1 MKKPVG
7 DPTTQHPKKL
17 MKSNWKLLTL
27 IAILSSAITLAAYNF
42 LGFNNRDVVMNESST
57 PTITSRLAALTGNGT
72 GAPGDF
78 SFAAESATP
87 MVVHIRTTMTR
98 TVRQQQ
104 MPDIFREFFGDEFG
118 GGQRG
123 QGQPRRQQGQA
134 SGSGVIISK
143 DGYIVTNNHVVQDAD
158 EVEVVMTDKRSFKA
172 KVIGTDPLTDLA
184 VIKVEASNLPAITL
198 GDSDALK
205 LGEWVLAVG
214 YPLDL
219 ESTVTAGIVS
229 AKSRKIGILEQDFQ
243 QRRQQQ
249 GQGQGQ
255 PDPQQVDTP
264 LESFIQTDAAIN
276 PGNSGGALV
285 NLRGELV
292 GINSAI
298 ASQTGY
304 YSGYGFAV
312 PVSLVK
318 KVTADLLKYGNVQRG
333 YLGVLPMELNSK
345 IAKEKN
351 VKVGRGIYL
360 DEVVDNGAAKS
371 AGLQKGDVIVKME
384 GQPVD
389 SDAQMREI
397 IGRRRP
403 GDVINVTVN
412 RDGSERDF
420 KVELRNR
427 NGGRDVIKKAEAA
440 TTTASVNSLGA
451 ELEDLSAADLQKLG
465 VTGGVRVKRLT
476 DGKLAETDIEEG
488 FVIVKAN
495 GKNVKSVKDL
505 QAIMSSTK
513 EGEGLMLIGM
523 YPGSSRMYY
532 YAVPV

>member
-1 MKKPVG
+1 
-7 DPTTQHPKKL
+7 
-17 MKSNWKLLTL
+17 MKSNWKLLAL
-27 IAILSSAITLAAYNF
+27 MALLSSVVTLAAYNF
-42 LGFNNRDVVMNESST
+42 LGFNNRDVIFNESSPT
-57 PTITSRLAALTGNGT
+57 PTITGRLAALTGNGPAV
-72 GAPGDF
+72 APGDF
-78 SFAAESATP
+78 STAAEAVTP
-87 MVVHIRTTMTR
+87 TVVHIRTTMTR

-104 MPDIFREFFGDEFG
+104 MPDMLREFFGDEL
-118 GGQRG
+118 G
-123 QGQPRRQQGQA
+123 QGQGQGRSRRQQGQA

-158 EVEVVMTDKRSFKA
+158 EVEVIMTDKRSFKA

-184 VIKVEASNLPAITL
+184 VIKVDANNLPSITL
-198 GDSDALK
+198 GDSDALR

-229 AKSRKIGILEQDFQ
+229 AKGRRIGILEQDFA
-243 QRRQQQ
+243 QREGLRQQQ
-249 GQGQGQ
+249 NGADKQSGDN
-255 PDPQQVDTP
+255 PI
-264 LESFIQTDAAIN
+264 ESFIQTDAAIN

-318 KVTADLLKYGNVQRG
+318 KVSADLLKYGTVQRG
-333 YLGVLPMELNSK
+333 YLGILPIELNST
-345 IAKEKN
+345 IAKEKGA
-351 VKVGRGIYL
+351 KVGRGIYVQ
-360 DEVVDNGAAKS
+360 EVTANGAAKT
-371 AGLQKGDVIVKME
+371 AGLQTGDVIVKME
-384 GQPVD
+384 GQLLD
-389 SDAQMREI
+389 SQAQMREI

-403 GDVINVTVN
+403 GDAVTVTVN

-427 NGGRDVIKKAEAA
+427 NGGREVIKKTEVTAA
-440 TTTASVNSLGA
+440 NTSLNTLGA
-451 ELEDLSAADLQKLG
+451 SFEDLTAQDAKQLG
-465 VTGGVRVKRLT
+465 ASGGVRVKKIL
-476 DGKLAETDIEEG
+476 DGKLAETDVEEG
-488 FVIVKAN
+488 FIIVKAN
-495 GKNVKSVKDL
+495 GKNVKSTKDL
-505 QAIMSSTK
+505 QAIMSSVK

-523 YPGSSRMYY
+523 YPNSSRMYY
-532 YAVPV
+532 YAVPL

>member
-1 MKKPVG
+1 MA
-7 DPTTQHPKKL
+7 L
-17 MKSNWKLLTL
+17 
-27 IAILSSAITLAAYNF
+27 LSSVITLAAYNL
-42 LGFNNRDVVMNESST
+42 LGFNNRDVIFNESSPIQAMT
-57 PTITSRLAALTGNGT
+57 GRLASMPGGPTAV
-72 GAPGDF
+72 PGDF
-78 SFAAESATP
+78 STAAEAVTP
-87 MVVHIRTTMTR
+87 TVVHIRTTMTR

-104 MPDIFREFFGDEFG
+104 VPDIFREFFGDEFG
-118 GGQRG
+118 GQR
-123 QGQPRRQQGQA
+123 QPRRQQGQA

-158 EVEVVMTDKRSFKA
+158 EVEVIMTDKRSFKA

-184 VIKVEASNLPAITL
+184 VIKVEANNLPAITL

-229 AKSRKIGILEQDFQ
+229 AKGRRIGILDQNINKNDAK
-243 QRRQQQ
+243 
-249 GQGQGQ
+249 
-255 PDPQQVDTP
+255 PDSPV
-264 LESFIQTDAAIN
+264 EAFIQTDAAIN

-298 ASQTGY
+298 ASATGY

-318 KVTADLLKYGNVQRG
+318 KVSADLLKYGNVQRG
-333 YLGVLPMELNSK
+333 YIGILPIELNST
-345 IAKEKN
+345 IAKEKGS
-351 VKVGRGIYL
+351 KVGRGIYV
-360 DEVVDNGAAKS
+360 ESVVEKGAAEA
-371 AGLQKGDVIVKME
+371 AGLKKGDVIVKME
-384 GQPVD
+384 GQSLD

-403 GDVINVTVN
+403 GDVVNVTVN

-427 NGGRDVIKKAEAA
+427 NGGRDVIKKSDVTAA
-440 TTTASVNSLGA
+440 TTSLSTLGA
-451 ELEDLSAADLQKLG
+451 SFEDLSAQDAKQLG
-465 VTGGVRVKRLT
+465 VSGGVRVKKIT
-476 DGKLAETDIEEG
+476 DGKLAETDVEEG
-488 FVIVKAN
+488 FIIVKAN
-495 GKNVKSVKDL
+495 GKNVKTTKDL
-505 QAIMSSTK
+505 QTILAAVK

-523 YPGSSRMYY
+523 YPNSSRMYY

>member
-1 MKKPVG
+1 
-7 DPTTQHPKKL
+7 
-17 MKSNWKLLTL
+17 MKSNWKLLAL
-27 IAILSSAITLAAYNF
+27 MAILSSVVTLAAYNL
-42 LGFNNRDVVMNESST
+42 LGFNNRDVVFNESSPT
-57 PTITSRLAALTGNGT
+57 PTITSRLAALTGDSPSA
-72 GAPGDF
+72 APGDF
-78 SFAAESATP
+78 STAAEAVTP
-87 MVVHIRTTMTR
+87 TVVHIRTTMTR

-104 MPDIFREFFGDEFG
+104 VPDIFREFFGDEFG
-118 GGQRG
+118 GQQR
-123 QGQPRRQQGQA
+123 QPRRQQGQA

-158 EVEVVMTDKRSFKA
+158 EVEVIMTDKRSFKA

-184 VIKVEASNLPAITL
+184 VIKVEATNLPAITL
-198 GDSDALK
+198 GDSDGLK

-229 AKSRKIGILEQDFQ
+229 AKGRKIGILDQNID
-243 QRRQQQ
+243 RNDKK
-249 GQGQGQ
+249 
-255 PDPQQVDTP
+255 PDTP
-264 LESFIQTDAAIN
+264 VESFIQTDAAIN

-298 ASQTGY
+298 ASATGY

-318 KVTADLLKYGNVQRG
+318 KVSADLLKYGNVQRG
-333 YLGVLPMELNSK
+333 YIGILPVELNSK
-345 IAKEKN
+345 MAKEKN
-351 VKVGRGIYL
+351 VKVNRGIY
-360 DEVVDNGAAKS
+360 VDDAVDGGAAKQ

-384 GQPVD
+384 GQPLD

-403 GDVINVTVN
+403 GDIVNVTVN
-412 RDGSERDF
+412 RNGTEKEY

-427 NGGRDVIKKAEAA
+427 NGGRDVIRKADV
-440 TTTASVNSLGA
+440 TASTASLGA
-451 ELEDLSAADLQKLG
+451 LGADFEELSGQEAKQLG
-465 VTGGVRVKRLT
+465 VSGGVRVKQIK

-488 FVIVKAN
+488 FIIVKAN
-495 GKNVKSVKDL
+495 GRNVKTTKDL
-505 QAIMSSTK
+505 QTILGSVK

-523 YPGSSRMYY
+523 YPNSSRMYY

>member
-1 MKKPVG
+1 
-7 DPTTQHPKKL
+7 
-17 MKSNWKLLTL
+17 MKSNWKLLAL
-27 IAILSSAITLAAYNF
+27 MALLSSVVTLAAYNL
-42 LGFNNRDVVMNESST
+42 LGFNQRDVIFNESSST
-57 PTITSRLAALTGNGT
+57 PTITGRLAALTGNGPT
-72 GAPGDF
+72 ATPGDF
-78 SFAAESATP
+78 STAAEAVTP
-87 MVVHIRTTMTR
+87 TVVHIRTTMTR

-104 MPDIFREFFGDEFG
+104 VPDIFRDFFGDDFG
-118 GGQRG
+118 GQSR
-123 QGQPRRQQGQA
+123 PRRQQGQA

-158 EVEVVMTDKRSFKA
+158 EVEVILTDKRSFKA

-184 VIKVEASNLPAITL
+184 VVKIEANNLPAVTL

-229 AKSRKIGILEQDFQ
+229 AKGRRIGILDQNA
-243 QRRQQQ
+243 RQQQ
-249 GQGQGQ
+249 
-255 PDPQQVDTP
+255 QQNDSKADTP
-264 LESFIQTDAAIN
+264 VESFIQTDAAIN

-298 ASQTGY
+298 ASATGY

-318 KVTADLLKYGNVQRG
+318 KVSADLLKYGNVQRG
-333 YLGVLPMELNSK
+333 YLGIMPIELNST

-351 VKVGRGIYL
+351 AKVGRGIYV
-360 DEVVDNGAAKS
+360 ESVVDNGAAKT
-371 AGLQKGDVIVKME
+371 AGLEKGDVIVKME
-384 GQPVD
+384 GQPLD

-403 GDVINVTVN
+403 GDILNVTVN
-412 RDGSERDF
+412 RNGTERDF

-427 NGGRDVIKKAEAA
+427 NGGRDVIKKTDVTA
-440 TTTASVNSLGA
+440 TNTALSSLGA
-451 ELEDLSAADLQKLG
+451 NFEELSAQDAKQLG
-465 VTGGVRVKRLT
+465 ISGGVRVKKIM

-488 FVIVKAN
+488 FIIVKAN
-495 GKNVKSVKDL
+495 GKNVKTTKDL
-505 QAIMSSTK
+505 QAILSSVK

-523 YPGSSRMYY
+523 YPNSSRMYY

>member
-1 MKKPVG
+1 
-7 DPTTQHPKKL
+7 
-17 MKSNWKLLTL
+17 MKSNWKLLAL
-27 IAILSSAITLAAYNF
+27 MALLSSVVTLAAYNL
-42 LGFNNRDVVMNESST
+42 LGFNNRDVIFNESSPI
-57 PTITSRLAALTGNGT
+57 PTITGRLASMPGGPSAV
-72 GAPGDF
+72 PGDF
-78 SFAAESATP
+78 STAAEAVSP

-104 MPDIFREFFGDEFG
+104 VPDIFREFFGDEFG
-118 GGQRG
+118 GQR
-123 QGQPRRQQGQA
+123 QPRRQQGQA

-158 EVEVVMTDKRSFKA
+158 EVEVIMTDKRSFKA

-184 VIKVEASNLPAITL
+184 VIKVDANNLPAITL

-229 AKSRKIGILEQDFQ
+229 AKGRKIGILEQDFAQ
-243 QRRQQQ
+243 RQQGRTDKQ
-249 GQGQGQ
+249 AT
-255 PDPQQVDTP
+255 DTP
-264 LESFIQTDAAIN
+264 LEAFIQTDAAIN

-298 ASQTGY
+298 ASATGY

-318 KVTADLLKYGNVQRG
+318 KVSADLLKYGNVQRG
-333 YLGVLPMELNSK
+333 YLGILPIELNSTV
-345 IAKEKN
+345 AKAKGS
-351 VKVGRGIYL
+351 KVGRGIY
-360 DEVVDNGAAKS
+360 VDNVVEKGAAEA
-371 AGLQKGDVIVKME
+371 AGMKKGDVIVKME
-384 GQPVD
+384 GQPLD
-389 SDAQMREI
+389 SEAQMREI

-403 GDVINVTVN
+403 GDIVNVTIN
-412 RDGSERDF
+412 RDGSERDV

-427 NGGRDVIKKAEAA
+427 NGGRDVIKREEA
-440 TTTASVNSLGA
+440 TAANTSLSTLGA
-451 ELEDLSAADLQKLG
+451 NFEELSAQEAKQLG
-465 VTGGVRVKRLT
+465 VTGGVRVKKIM
-476 DGKLAETDIEEG
+476 DGKLAETDVEEG
-488 FVIVKAN
+488 FIIVKAN
-495 GKNVKSVKDL
+495 GKNVKTTKDL
-505 QAIMSSTK
+505 QAIMSSVK

-523 YPGSSRMYY
+523 YPNSSRMYY

>member
-1 MKKPVG
+1 
-7 DPTTQHPKKL
+7 
-17 MKSNWKLLTL
+17 MKSNWKLLAL
-27 IAILSSAITLAAYNF
+27 MAILSSVVTLAAYNL
-42 LGFNNRDVVMNESST
+42 LGFNNRDVVFNESSPT
-57 PTITSRLAALTGNGT
+57 PTITSRLAALTGGSPSA
-72 GAPGDF
+72 APGDF
-78 SFAAESATP
+78 STAAEAVTP
-87 MVVHIRTTMTR
+87 TVVHIRTTMTR

-104 MPDIFREFFGDEFG
+104 VPDIFREFFGDEFG
-118 GGQRG
+118 GQQR
-123 QGQPRRQQGQA
+123 QPRRQQGQA

-158 EVEVVMTDKRSFKA
+158 EVEVIMTDKRSFKA
-172 KVIGTDPLTDLA
+172 KVVGTDPLTDLA
-184 VIKVEASNLPAITL
+184 VIKVEATNLPAITL
-198 GDSDALK
+198 GDSDGLK

-229 AKSRKIGILEQDFQ
+229 AKGRKIGILDQDFA
-243 QRRQQQ
+243 RRQGQQ
-249 GQGQGQ
+249 NTDGKQG
-255 PDPQQVDTP
+255 DTP
-264 LESFIQTDAAIN
+264 VEAFIQTDAAIN

-298 ASQTGY
+298 ASATGY

-318 KVTADLLKYGNVQRG
+318 KVSADLLKYGNVQRG
-333 YLGVLPMELNSK
+333 YIGIRPVELNSK
-345 IAKEKN
+345 IAKEN
-351 VKVGRGIYL
+351 GVKINRGIFV
-360 DEVVDNGAAKS
+360 EEAVDGGAAKQ
-371 AGLQKGDVIVKME
+371 AGIQKGDVIVKME
-384 GQPVD
+384 GQPLD

-403 GDVINVTVN
+403 GDIVNVTIN
-412 RDGSERDF
+412 RNGAEKDY

-427 NGGRDVIKKAEAA
+427 NGGRDVIRKADV
-440 TTTASVNSLGA
+440 TASTASLGA
-451 ELEDLSAADLQKLG
+451 LGADFEELSGQEAKQLG
-465 VTGGVRVKRLT
+465 VSGGVRVKQIR

-488 FVIVKAN
+488 FIIVKAN
-495 GKNVKSVKDL
+495 GRNVKTTKDL
-505 QAIMSSTK
+505 QTILGSVK

-523 YPGSSRMYY
+523 YPNSSRMYY

>member
-1 MKKPVG
+1 
-7 DPTTQHPKKL
+7 
-17 MKSNWKLLTL
+17 MKSNWKLLAL
-27 IAILSSAITLAAYNF
+27 MALLSSVVTLAAYNL
-42 LGFNNRDVVMNESST
+42 LGFNNRDVIFNESS
-57 PTITSRLAALTGNGT
+57 PIQAITGRLASMPGGPSAV
-72 GAPGDF
+72 PGDF
-78 SFAAESATP
+78 STAAEAVTP

-104 MPDIFREFFGDEFG
+104 VPDIFREFFGDEL
-118 GGQRG
+118 GGQR
-123 QGQPRRQQGQA
+123 QPRRQQGQA

-158 EVEVVMTDKRSFKA
+158 EVEVIMTDKRSFKA

-184 VIKVEASNLPAITL
+184 VIKVDAKDLPAITL

-229 AKSRKIGILEQDFQ
+229 AKSRKIGILEQDYAQ
-243 QRRQQQ
+243 RQQGRTDKQ
-249 GQGQGQ
+249 AT
-255 PDPQQVDTP
+255 DMP
-264 LESFIQTDAAIN
+264 LEAFIQTDAAIN

-298 ASQTGY
+298 ASATGY

-318 KVTADLLKYGNVQRG
+318 KVSSDLLKYGNVQRG
-333 YLGVLPMELNSK
+333 YIGILPIELNST
-345 IAKEKN
+345 IAKEKGL
-351 VKVGRGIYL
+351 KLGRGIYI
-360 DEVVDNGAAKS
+360 DSVVEKGAAEA
-371 AGLQKGDVIVKME
+371 AGLKKGDVIVKME
-384 GQPVD
+384 GQPLD
-389 SDAQMREI
+389 SDVQMREI

-403 GDVINVTVN
+403 GDIVNVTIN
-412 RDGSERDF
+412 RDGSERDV

-427 NGGRDVIKKAEAA
+427 NGGRDVIKKTDVTAA
-440 TTTASVNSLGA
+440 TTSLSNLGA
-451 ELEDLSAADLQKLG
+451 SFEDLSAQEAKQLG
-465 VTGGVRVKRLT
+465 VTGGVRVKKII
-476 DGKLAETDIEEG
+476 DGKLAETDVEEG
-488 FVIVKAN
+488 FIIVKAN
-495 GKNVKSVKDL
+495 GKNVKTTKDL
-505 QAIMSSTK
+505 QAIMASVK

-523 YPGSSRMYY
+523 YPNSSRMYY

>member
-1 MKKPVG
+1 
-7 DPTTQHPKKL
+7 
-17 MKSNWKLLTL
+17 MKSNWKVMALMAL
-27 IAILSSAITLAAYNF
+27 LSSVVTLAAYNL
-42 LGFNNRDVVMNESST
+42 LGFNNRDVILNETT
-57 PTITSRLAALTGNGT
+57 PAQTITGRLAALTGDNT
-72 GAPGDF
+72 AMNPGDF
-78 SFAAESATP
+78 STAAEAVTP

-118 GGQRG
+118 GQGRG
-123 QGQPRRQQGQA
+123 RPQRQQGQA

-143 DGYIVTNNHVVQDAD
+143 DGYIVTNNHVVQGAD
-158 EVEVVMTDKRSFKA
+158 EVEVIMTDKRSFKA

-184 VIKVEASNLPAITL
+184 VIKVEANNLPAIIL

-229 AKSRKIGILEQDFQ
+229 AKGRGIGILSRNRED
-243 QRRQQQ
+243 
-249 GQGQGQ
+249 
-255 PDPQQVDTP
+255 DPKADTP
-264 LESFIQTDAAIN
+264 IEAFIQTDAAIN

-298 ASQTGY
+298 ASATGY

-318 KVTADLLKYGNVQRG
+318 KVSADLLKYGNVQRG
-333 YLGVLPMELNSK
+333 YIGIMPIELNSTV
-345 IAKEKN
+345 AKDKKA
-351 VKVGRGIYL
+351 KVGRGIYVE
-360 DEVVDNGAAKS
+360 EVVDGGAAKA
-371 AGLQKGDVIVKME
+371 AGLQSGDVIVKME
-384 GQPVD
+384 GQPLD

-403 GDVINVTVN
+403 GDVVMVTVN
-412 RDGSERDF
+412 RDGTERDF
-420 KVELRNR
+420 KVVLRNR
-427 NGGRDVIKKAEAA
+427 NGGSEIIKKTEA
-440 TTTASVNSLGA
+440 TASANTLNSLGGSF
-451 ELEDLSAADLQKLG
+451 EDISAQEAKEMG
-465 VTGGVRVKRLT
+465 IPGGVRVKSIR
-476 DGKLAETDIEEG
+476 DGKLAETEVEEG
-488 FVIVKAN
+488 FIIVKAN
-495 GKNVKSVKDL
+495 TKAIKSMKDL
-505 QAIMSSTK
+505 QAVIASAK

-523 YPGSSRMYY
+523 YPNSSRMYY
-532 YAVPV
+532 YAVPM

>member
-1 MKKPVG
+1 
-7 DPTTQHPKKL
+7 
-17 MKSNWKLLTL
+17 MKSNWKLLAL
-27 IAILSSAITLAAYNF
+27 MALLSSVVTLAAYNL
-42 LGFNNRDVVMNESST
+42 LGFNNRDVIFNESAPT
-57 PTITSRLAALTGNGT
+57 PTITGRLAALTGNGPT
-72 GAPGDF
+72 VAPGDF
-78 SFAAESATP
+78 STAAEAVTP
-87 MVVHIRTTMTR
+87 TVVHIRTTVTR

-104 MPDIFREFFGDEFG
+104 VPDIFRDFFGDEL
-118 GGQRG
+118 G
-123 QGQPRRQQGQA
+123 QGQGRGQQRRQQGEA

-158 EVEVVMTDKRSFKA
+158 KVEVIMTDKRSFTA

-184 VIKVEASNLPAITL
+184 VIKVEANNLPAITL
-198 GDSDALK
+198 GDSDALR

-229 AKSRKIGILEQDFQ
+229 AKGRRIGILNDDFA
-243 QRRQQQ
+243 QRQGQQQ
-249 GQGQGQ
+249 QSQADRQ
-255 PDPQQVDTP
+255 AADTP
-264 LESFIQTDAAIN
+264 VEAFIQTDAAIN

-285 NLRGELV
+285 NLRGELI

-298 ASQTGY
+298 ASRTGF

-318 KVTADLLKYGNVQRG
+318 KVSADLLKYGTVQRG
-333 YLGVLPMELNSK
+333 YLGILPIELNST
-345 IAKEKN
+345 IAKEKGA
-351 VKVGRGIYL
+351 KVGRGIYVQ
-360 DEVVDNGAAKS
+360 EVTDNGAAKS
-371 AGLQKGDVIVKME
+371 AGLQSGDVIVKME
-384 GQPVD
+384 GQPLD

-403 GDVINVTVN
+403 GDAVTVTVN
-412 RDGSERDF
+412 RNGTERDF

-427 NGGRDVIKKAEAA
+427 NGGREVIKKSEVTAA
-440 TTTASVNSLGA
+440 KTSLNTLGA
-451 ELEDLSAADLQKLG
+451 DFEELSAQDAKQLG
-465 VTGGVRVKRLT
+465 VSGGVRVKKIM

-488 FVIVKAN
+488 FIIVKAN
-495 GKNVKSVKDL
+495 GKNVKSAKDL
-505 QAIMSSTK
+505 QAIMSSVK

-523 YPGSSRMYY
+523 YPNSSRMYY

>member
-1 MKKPVG
+1 MA
-7 DPTTQHPKKL
+7 L
-17 MKSNWKLLTL
+17 
-27 IAILSSAITLAAYNF
+27 LSSVVTLAAYNL
-42 LGFNNRDVVMNESST
+42 LGFNKRDVIFNESSSS
-57 PTITSRLAALTGNGT
+57 PTILGRLASMPGNNPNAT
-72 GAPGDF
+72 PGDF
-78 SFAAESATP
+78 STAAEAVTP

-104 MPDIFREFFGDEFG
+104 QVPDIFREFFGDEFG
-118 GGQRG
+118 GNQR
-123 QGQPRRQQGQA
+123 QPRRQQGQA

-143 DGYIVTNNHVVQDAD
+143 DGFIITNNHVVQDAD
-158 EVEVVMTDKRSFKA
+158 EVEVIMTDKRSFKA

-184 VIKVEASNLPAITL
+184 VIKVEANNLPAITL

-229 AKSRKIGILEQDFQ
+229 AKGRRIGILDQNISKTDPK
-243 QRRQQQ
+243 
-249 GQGQGQ
+249 
-255 PDPQQVDTP
+255 PDSPV
-264 LESFIQTDAAIN
+264 EAFIQTDAAIN

-298 ASQTGY
+298 ASATGY

-318 KVTADLLKYGNVQRG
+318 KVSADLLKYGNVQRG
-333 YLGVLPMELNSK
+333 YIGILPIELNSTV
-345 IAKEKN
+345 AKEKN
-351 VKVGRGIYL
+351 AKVGRGIY
-360 DEVVDNGAAKS
+360 VDNVVEKGAAEA
-371 AGLQKGDVIVKME
+371 AGLKKGDVIVKME
-384 GQPVD
+384 GQLLD

-403 GDVINVTVN
+403 GDVVNVTVN

-427 NGGRDVIKKAEAA
+427 NGGRDVIKKSEVTAA
-440 TTTASVNSLGA
+440 NTSLSTLGA
-451 ELEDLSAADLQKLG
+451 QFEELSAQDAKQLG
-465 VTGGVRVKRLT
+465 VTGGVRVKKIV

-488 FVIVKAN
+488 FIIVKAN
-495 GKNVKSVKDL
+495 GKNVKSTKDL
-505 QAIMSSTK
+505 QAIMSSVK

-523 YPGSSRMYY
+523 YPNSSRMYY

>member
-1 MKKPVG
+1 MA
-7 DPTTQHPKKL
+7 L
-17 MKSNWKLLTL
+17 
-27 IAILSSAITLAAYNF
+27 LSSVVTLAAYNL
-42 LGFNNRDVVMNESST
+42 LGFNNRDVIFNEASSS
-57 PTITSRLAALTGNGT
+57 PTITGRLAALTGNGST
-72 GAPGDF
+72 AAPGDF
-78 SFAAESATP
+78 STAAEAVTP
-87 MVVHIRTTMTR
+87 TVVHIRTTMTR

-104 MPDIFREFFGDEFG
+104 VPDIFRDFFGDEFG
-118 GGQRG
+118 GS
-123 QGQPRRQQGQA
+123 QGGGRPRRQQGQA

-143 DGYIVTNNHVVQDAD
+143 DGYIITNNHVVQDAD
-158 EVEVVMTDKRSFKA
+158 EVEVIMTDKRSFKA

-184 VIKVEASNLPAITL
+184 VIKVDASNLPFITL

-229 AKSRKIGILEQDFQ
+229 AKGRRIGILDQNIDKNDKK
-243 QRRQQQ
+243 
-249 GQGQGQ
+249 
-255 PDPQQVDTP
+255 PDSPV
-264 LESFIQTDAAIN
+264 ESFIQTDAAIN

-298 ASQTGY
+298 ASATGY

-318 KVTADLLKYGNVQRG
+318 KVSADLLKYGNVQRG
-333 YLGVLPMELNSK
+333 YIGILPIELNGAV
-345 IAKEKN
+345 AKEKN
-351 VKVGRGIYL
+351 LKVGRGIYVE
-360 DEVVDNGAAKS
+360 DAVDGGAAKQ
-371 AGLQKGDVIVKME
+371 AGIQKGDVIVKME
-384 GQPVD
+384 GQPLD

-403 GDVINVTVN
+403 GDIVNVTIN
-412 RDGSERDF
+412 RNGTERDV

-427 NGGRDVIKKAEAA
+427 NGGRDVIRKEDV
-440 TTTASVNSLGA
+440 TTASASLKSLGA
-451 ELEDLSAADLQKLG
+451 DFEELSAQDAKQLG
-465 VTGGVRVKRLT
+465 VSGGVRVKRIV

-488 FVIVKAN
+488 FIIVKAN
-495 GKNVKSVKDL
+495 GRNVKTTKDL
-505 QAIMSSTK
+505 QAILSTVK

-523 YPGSSRMYY
+523 YPNSSRMYY

>member
-1 MKKPVG
+1 
-7 DPTTQHPKKL
+7 
-17 MKSNWKLLTL
+17 MKSNWKFLTL

-42 LGFNNRDVVMNESST
+42 LGFNNRDVILNESST
-57 PTITSRLAALTGNGT
+57 PTITGRLAALTGNGS

-78 SFAAESATP
+78 SYAAEAATP

-104 MPDIFREFFGDEFG
+104 MPDIFREFFGDEFPG
-118 GGQRG
+118 GGRG
-123 QGQPRRQQGQA
+123 GQPRRQQGQA

-158 EVEVVMTDKRSFKA
+158 EVEVLMTDKRSFKA

-184 VIKVEASNLPAITL
+184 VIKVEANNLPAITL

-229 AKSRKIGILEQDFQ
+229 AKGRKIGILNQNID
-243 QRRQQQ
+243 RNDPK
-249 GQGQGQ
+249 
-255 PDPQQVDTP
+255 PDSPV
-264 LESFIQTDAAIN
+264 EAFIQTDAAIN

-298 ASQTGY
+298 ASATGY

-333 YLGVLPMELNSK
+333 YIGVMPIELDSK
-345 IAKEKN
+345 IAKDKGA
-351 VKVGRGIYL
+351 KVGRGIYL
-360 DEVVDNGAAKS
+360 DEVVDNGAAKA

-384 GQPVD
+384 GQPID

-412 RDGSERDF
+412 RGGSERDF

-427 NGGRDVIKKAEAA
+427 NGGRDVIKKAEVA
-440 TTTASVNSLGA
+440 TTSVNALGA
-451 ELEDLSAADLQKLG
+451 ELEDLNTNDARQLG
-465 VTGGVRVKRLT
+465 ITGGVRVKALR

-488 FVIVKAN
+488 FIIVKAN

>member
-1 MKKPVG
+1 M
-7 DPTTQHPKKL
+7 
-17 MKSNWKLLTL
+17 
-27 IAILSSAITLAAYNF
+27 AILSSVVTLAAYNL
-42 LGFNNRDVVMNESST
+42 LGFNNRDVVFNESSPT
-57 PTITSRLAALTGNGT
+57 PTITSRLAALTGGSPSA
-72 GAPGDF
+72 APGDF
-78 SFAAESATP
+78 STAAEAVTP
-87 MVVHIRTTMTR
+87 TVVHIRTTMTR

-104 MPDIFREFFGDEFG
+104 VPDIFREFFGDEFG
-118 GGQRG
+118 GQQR
-123 QGQPRRQQGQA
+123 QPRRQQGQA

-158 EVEVVMTDKRSFKA
+158 EVEVIMTDKRSFKA
-172 KVIGTDPLTDLA
+172 KVVGTDPLTDLA
-184 VIKVEASNLPAITL
+184 VIKVEATNLPAITL
-198 GDSDALK
+198 GDSDGLK

-229 AKSRKIGILEQDFQ
+229 AKGRKIGILDQNID
-243 QRRQQQ
+243 RNDKK
-249 GQGQGQ
+249 
-255 PDPQQVDTP
+255 PDTP
-264 LESFIQTDAAIN
+264 VESFIQTDAAIN

-298 ASQTGY
+298 ASATGY

-318 KVTADLLKYGNVQRG
+318 KVSADLLKYGNVQRG
-333 YLGVLPMELNSK
+333 YIGILPIELNSK
-345 IAKEKN
+345 MAKEKN
-351 VKVGRGIYL
+351 VKVNRGIY
-360 DEVVDNGAAKS
+360 VDDAVEGGAAKQ

-384 GQPVD
+384 GQPLD

-403 GDVINVTVN
+403 GDIVNVTIN
-412 RDGSERDF
+412 RNGAEKDY

-427 NGGRDVIKKAEAA
+427 NGGRDVIRKADV
-440 TTTASVNSLGA
+440 TASTASLGA
-451 ELEDLSAADLQKLG
+451 LGADFEELSGQEAKQLG
-465 VTGGVRVKRLT
+465 VSGGVRVKQIR

-488 FVIVKAN
+488 FIIVKAN
-495 GKNVKSVKDL
+495 GRNVKTTKDL
-505 QAIMSSTK
+505 QTILGSVK

-523 YPGSSRMYY
+523 YPNSSRMYY

>member
-1 MKKPVG
+1 
-7 DPTTQHPKKL
+7 
-17 MKSNWKLLTL
+17 MKSNWKLLAL
-27 IAILSSAITLAAYNF
+27 MAILSSVVTLAAYNL
-42 LGFNNRDVVMNESST
+42 LGFNNRDVIFNESSPT
-57 PTITSRLAALTGNGT
+57 PTITSRLAALTGDSPSA
-72 GAPGDF
+72 APGDF
-78 SFAAESATP
+78 STAAEAVTP
-87 MVVHIRTTMTR
+87 TVVHIRTTMTR

-104 MPDIFREFFGDEFG
+104 VPDIFREFFGDEFG
-118 GGQRG
+118 GQQR
-123 QGQPRRQQGQA
+123 QQPRRQQGQA

-158 EVEVVMTDKRSFKA
+158 EVEVIMTDKRSFKA

-184 VIKVEASNLPAITL
+184 VIKVDATNLPAITL
-198 GDSDALK
+198 GDSDGLK

-229 AKSRKIGILEQDFQ
+229 AKGRKIGILDQDFA
-243 QRRQQQ
+243 RRQGQQ
-249 GQGQGQ
+249 NADSKQG
-255 PDPQQVDTP
+255 DTP
-264 LESFIQTDAAIN
+264 VEAFIQTDAAIN

-298 ASQTGY
+298 ASATGY

-318 KVTADLLKYGNVQRG
+318 KVSADLLKYGNVQRG
-333 YLGVLPMELNSK
+333 YIGVLPVELNSTV
-345 IAKEKN
+345 AKEKG
-351 VKVGRGIYL
+351 VKVNRGIYV
-360 DEVVDNGAAKS
+360 ETAVDGGAAKQ
-371 AGLQKGDVIVKME
+371 AGIQKGDVLVKME
-384 GQPVD
+384 GQPLD

-403 GDVINVTVN
+403 GDIVNVTIN
-412 RDGSERDF
+412 RNGTEKDV

-427 NGGRDVIKKAEAA
+427 NGGRDIIKKAEV
-440 TTTASVNSLGA
+440 TASAASLNALGA
-451 ELEDLSAADLQKLG
+451 DFEELSAQEAKQLG
-465 VTGGVRVKRLT
+465 VGGGIRVKQIK

-488 FVIVKAN
+488 FIIIKAN
-495 GKNVKSVKDL
+495 GRNVKTAKDL
-505 QAIMSSTK
+505 QTIMSTVK

-523 YPGSSRMYY
+523 YPNSSRMYY

>member
-1 MKKPVG
+1 
-7 DPTTQHPKKL
+7 
-17 MKSNWKLLTL
+17 MKSNWKALTL
-27 IAILSSAITLAAYNF
+27 IALLSSAMTLVAYNF
-42 LGFNNRDVVMNESST
+42 LGFNKRDVILSDSGNT
-57 PTITSRLAALTGNGT
+57 PIGRLVSMPNGGGS

-78 SFAAESATP
+78 SYAAEMASPT
-87 MVVHIRTTMTR
+87 VVHIRTTMTR

-104 MPDIFREFFGDEFG
+104 IPDIFRDFFGDEFG
-118 GGQRG
+118 GGA
-123 QGQPRRQQGQA
+123 PRQQRQQGQA

-158 EVEVVMTDKRSFKA
+158 QVEVVLTDKRSFKA

-184 VIKVEASNLPAITL
+184 VVKIEAANLPSITL
-198 GDSDALK
+198 GDSDGLK

-214 YPLDL
+214 FPLDL

-229 AKSRKIGILEQDFQ
+229 AKGRRIGILDQDFAQRQ
-243 QRRQQQ
+243 QRQ
-249 GQGQGQ
+249 GVDQKK
-255 PDPQQVDTP
+255 QVDTP
-264 LESFIQTDAAIN
+264 VEAFIQTDAAIN

-298 ASQTGY
+298 ASATGY

-318 KVTADLLKYGNVQRG
+318 KVTADLLKFGNVQRG
-333 YLGVLPMELNSK
+333 YLGVIPVELDSK
-345 IAKEKN
+345 KAQELGA
-351 VKVGRGIYL
+351 KVGRGIYIN
-360 DEVVDNGAAKS
+360 DVTDNGAAKA

-384 GQPVD
+384 GQSID

-403 GDVINVTVN
+403 GDAINVTVN
-412 RDGSERDF
+412 RDGAERDV

-427 NGGRDVIKKAEAA
+427 NGGRDVIKKEEAA
-440 TTTASVNSLGA
+440 ASSVGTLGA
-451 ELEDLSAADLQKLG
+451 EFEDLSQKELQQLG
-465 VTGGVRVKRLT
+465 ISGGVRVKRIL

-488 FVIVKAN
+488 FIIVKAN
-495 GKNVKSVKDL
+495 GKNVKSLKDL
-505 QAIMSSTK
+505 QTIMAGVK
-513 EGEGLMLIGM
+513 EGEGMMLIGM
-523 YPGSSRMYY
+523 YPNSSRMYY

>member
-1 MKKPVG
+1 
-7 DPTTQHPKKL
+7 
-17 MKSNWKLLTL
+17 MKSNWKLLAL
-27 IAILSSAITLAAYNF
+27 MALLSSVVTLAAYNL
-42 LGFNNRDVVMNESST
+42 LGFNKRDVVFNESSPA
-57 PTITSRLAALTGNGT
+57 PTITGRLAALTGGS
-72 GAPGDF
+72 GAPGSNDF
-78 SFAAESATP
+78 STAAEAVTP
-87 MVVHIRTTMTR
+87 TVVHIRTTITR

-104 MPDIFREFFGDEFG
+104 VPDIFREFFGDDFG
-118 GGQRG
+118 GGQSR
-123 QGQPRRQQGQA
+123 PRRQQGQA

-158 EVEVVMTDKRSFKA
+158 EVEVIMTDKRSLKA

-184 VIKVEASNLPAITL
+184 VIKVEANNLPAITL

-229 AKSRKIGILEQDFQ
+229 AKGRRIGILDQDFA
-243 QRRQQQ
+243 RRQGQQ
-249 GQGQGQ
+249 NNTDNKQT
-255 PDPQQVDTP
+255 DTP
-264 LESFIQTDAAIN
+264 VEAFIQTDAAIN

-298 ASQTGY
+298 ASQTGF

-318 KVTADLLKYGNVQRG
+318 KVSADLLKYGNVQRG
-333 YLGVLPMELNSK
+333 YLGILPIELNSTV
-345 IAKEKN
+345 AKEKGA
-351 VKVGRGIYL
+351 KVGRGIYV
-360 DEVVDNGAAKS
+360 ESVVENGAAQA
-371 AGLQKGDVIVKME
+371 AGLKKGDVIVKME
-384 GQPVD
+384 GQPLD

-403 GDVINVTVN
+403 GDAVTVTVN

-427 NGGRDVIKKAEAA
+427 NGGRDVIKKTDVTAA
-440 TTTASVNSLGA
+440 NTTLKTLGA
-451 ELEDLSAADLQKLG
+451 DFEELSAQDAKQLG
-465 VTGGVRVKRLT
+465 ISGGVRVKKIV

-488 FVIVKAN
+488 FIIVKAN
-495 GKNVKSVKDL
+495 GKNVKTTKDL
-505 QAIMSSTK
+505 QTIMSSVK

-523 YPGSSRMYY
+523 YPNSSRMYY

>member
-1 MKKPVG
+1 MKN
-7 DPTTQHPKKL
+7 
-17 MKSNWKLLTL
+17 NWKILVV
-27 IAILSSAITLAAYNF
+27 IALLSSAITLLAYNL
-42 LGFNNRDVVMNESST
+42 LGLNKPDVIFNEAVSGPTITGRLAALGAPNAAPGDFSAAAESST
-57 PTITSRLAALTGNGT
+57 PT
-72 GAPGDF
+72 
-78 SFAAESATP
+78 
-87 MVVHIRTTMTR
+87 VVHIRTTVTR

-104 MPDIFREFFGDEFG
+104 IPDIFKDFFGDEQG
-118 GGQRG
+118 RG
-123 QGQPRRQQGQA
+123 QQQGPSRRQQGQA

-158 EVEVVMTDKRSFKA
+158 EVEVILTDKRSFKA
-172 KVIGTDPLTDLA
+172 KVIGADPLTDLA
-184 VIKVEASNLPAITL
+184 VVKIDAKDLPVITL

-229 AKSRKIGILEQDFQ
+229 AKGRGIGILNQNGERA
-243 QRRQQQ
+243 QRQ
-249 GQGQGQ
+249 GDKQA
-255 PDPQQVDTP
+255 DTP
-264 LESFIQTDAAIN
+264 IESFIQTDAAIN

-298 ASQTGY
+298 ASATGY

-318 KVTADLLKYGNVQRG
+318 KVTADLLKFGAVQRG
-333 YLGVLPMELNSK
+333 YLGILPVELDSK
-345 IAKEKN
+345 VAEK
-351 VKVGRGIYL
+351 VGAKVGRGIYV
-360 DEVVDNGAAKS
+360 DDVVENGAAKT

-384 GQPVD
+384 GQAID
-389 SDAQMREI
+389 SDAEMREI

-403 GDVINVTVN
+403 GDVILVTVN
-412 RDGSERDF
+412 RGGSERDF

-427 NGGRDVIKKAEAA
+427 NGGRDVIKRTEV
-440 TTTASVNSLGA
+440 ASVSLKALGA
-451 ELEDLSAADLQKLG
+451 DFADVPAADLKKLG
-465 VTGGVRVKRLT
+465 ISGGVLVKKLY

-488 FVIVKAN
+488 FIIVKAN
-495 GKNVKSVKDL
+495 GKNVRSTKEL
-505 QAIMSSTK
+505 EAIMNAVK
-513 EGEGLMLIGM
+513 EGEGVMLIGM
-523 YPGSSRMYY
+523 YPNSSRMYY

>member
-1 MKKPVG
+1 MKN
-7 DPTTQHPKKL
+7 
-17 MKSNWKLLTL
+17 NWKILLV
-27 IAILSSAITLAAYNF
+27 IALLSSAITLLSYNL
-42 LGFNNRDVVMNESST
+42 LGLNQRDVIFNEAAAG
-57 PTITSRLAALTGNGT
+57 PTVKGRLAALGDPAA
-72 GAPGDF
+72 APGDF
-78 SFAAESATP
+78 SYAAELATP
-87 MVVHIRTTMTR
+87 AVVHIRTTMTR

-104 MPDIFREFFGDEFG
+104 IPDIFRDFFGDEFG
-118 GGQRG
+118 RG
-123 QGQPRRQQGQA
+123 QQGPSRRQQGQA

-184 VIKVEASNLPAITL
+184 VVKIDAKDLPVITL

-229 AKSRKIGILEQDFQ
+229 AKSRKIGILDQSFA
-243 QRRQQQ
+243 QRQQ
-249 GQGQGQ
+249 GQSESERAKA
-255 PDPQQVDTP
+255 DTP
-264 LESFIQTDAAIN
+264 VEAFIQTDAAIN

-285 NLRGELV
+285 NLQGELV

-298 ASQTGY
+298 ASATGY

-318 KVTADLLKYGNVQRG
+318 KVTADLLKFGNVQRG
-333 YLGVLPMELNSK
+333 YLGVLPRELDSK
-345 IAKEKN
+345 VAAEVGAKI
-351 VKVGRGIYL
+351 GRGIYI
-360 DEVVDNGAAKS
+360 ESVVDNGAAKV

-384 GQPVD
+384 GQDID
-389 SDAQMREI
+389 SDAEMREI
-397 IGRRRP
+397 IGRHRP
-403 GDVINVTVN
+403 GDVISVTVN
-412 RDGSERDF
+412 RNGTNRDF

-427 NGGRDVIKKAEAA
+427 NGGNEIIKRSEVTAA
-440 TTTASVNSLGA
+440 TASLNSLGA
-451 ELEDLSAADLQKLG
+451 DFSDLTAAEQKQLG
-465 VTGGVRVKRLT
+465 ITGGVRVNKLR
-476 DGKLAETDIEEG
+476 DGKLSETDIEEG
-488 FVIVKAN
+488 FIIVKAN
-495 GKNVKSVKDL
+495 GKNVRSVKDL
-505 QAIMSSTK
+505 ETVMAGVK

-523 YPGSSRMYY
+523 YPNSSRMYY

>member
-1 MKKPVG
+1 
-7 DPTTQHPKKL
+7 
-17 MKSNWKLLTL
+17 MKSNWKLLAL
-27 IAILSSAITLAAYNF
+27 MAILSSVVTLAAYNL
-42 LGFNNRDVVMNESST
+42 LGFNNRDVVFNESSPT
-57 PTITSRLAALTGNGT
+57 PTITSRLAALTGDSPSA
-72 GAPGDF
+72 APGDF
-78 SFAAESATP
+78 STAAEAVTP
-87 MVVHIRTTMTR
+87 TVVHIRTTMTR

-104 MPDIFREFFGDEFG
+104 VPDIFREFFGDEFG
-118 GGQRG
+118 GQQR
-123 QGQPRRQQGQA
+123 QPRRQQGQA

-158 EVEVVMTDKRSFKA
+158 EVEVIMTDKRSFKA

-184 VIKVEASNLPAITL
+184 VIKVEATNLPAITL
-198 GDSDALK
+198 GDSDGLK

-229 AKSRKIGILEQDFQ
+229 AKGRKIGILDQNID
-243 QRRQQQ
+243 RNDKK
-249 GQGQGQ
+249 
-255 PDPQQVDTP
+255 PDTP
-264 LESFIQTDAAIN
+264 VESFIQTDAAIN

-298 ASQTGY
+298 ASATGY

-318 KVTADLLKYGNVQRG
+318 KVSADLLKYGNVQRG
-333 YLGVLPMELNSK
+333 YIGIHPIELNSK
-345 IAKEKN
+345 MAKEKN
-351 VKVGRGIYL
+351 VKVNRGIYV
-360 DEVVDNGAAKS
+360 DEAVEDGAAKQ

-384 GQPVD
+384 GQPLD

-403 GDVINVTVN
+403 GDIVNVTVN
-412 RDGSERDF
+412 RNGTEKEY

-427 NGGRDVIKKAEAA
+427 NGGRDVIRKADV
-440 TTTASVNSLGA
+440 TASTASLGA
-451 ELEDLSAADLQKLG
+451 LGADFEELSGQEAKQLG
-465 VTGGVRVKRLT
+465 VSGGVRVKQIK

-488 FVIVKAN
+488 FIIVKAN
-495 GKNVKSVKDL
+495 GRNVKTTKDL
-505 QAIMSSTK
+505 QMILGSVK

-523 YPGSSRMYY
+523 YPNSSRMYY

>member
-1 MKKPVG
+1 
-7 DPTTQHPKKL
+7 
-17 MKSNWKLLTL
+17 MKSNWKVMALMAL
-27 IAILSSAITLAAYNF
+27 LSSVVTLAAYNL
-42 LGFNNRDVVMNESST
+42 LGFNNRDVILNEAT
-57 PTITSRLAALTGNGT
+57 PAQTITGRLAALTGDGNSNMN
-72 GAPGDF
+72 PGDF
-78 SFAAESATP
+78 STAAESVTP

-104 MPDIFREFFGDEFG
+104 VPDIFREFFGDEFG
-118 GGQRG
+118 GQG
-123 QGQPRRQQGQA
+123 QGRGRPQRQQGQA

-158 EVEVVMTDKRSFKA
+158 EVEVIMTDKRSFKA

-184 VIKVEASNLPAITL
+184 VIKVEANNLPAITL

-229 AKSRKIGILEQDFQ
+229 AKGRGIGILNRNMQQD
-243 QRRQQQ
+243 
-249 GQGQGQ
+249 
-255 PDPQQVDTP
+255 DPKADTP
-264 LESFIQTDAAIN
+264 IEAFIQTDAAIN

-298 ASQTGY
+298 ASATGY

-318 KVTADLLKYGNVQRG
+318 KVSADLLKYGNVQRG
-333 YLGVLPMELNSK
+333 YIGIYPVELNST
-345 IAKEKN
+345 IAKEKGVN
-351 VKVGRGIYL
+351 VGQGIYI
-360 DEVVDNGAAKS
+360 DKVSEKGAAEA
-371 AGLQKGDVIVKME
+371 AGLKKGDVIVKME
-384 GQPVD
+384 GQPLN

-403 GDVINVTVN
+403 GDVVVVTIN
-412 RDGSERDF
+412 RDGSERDV
-420 KVELRNR
+420 KVQLRNR
-427 NGGRDVIKKAEAA
+427 NGGNEVIKKTEVAASA
-440 TTTASVNSLGA
+440 TTLNSLGA
-451 ELEDLSAADLQKLG
+451 SFEDLSAQEAKQIG
-465 VTGGVRVKRLT
+465 VSGGVRVKSIR

-488 FVIVKAN
+488 FIIVKAN
-495 GKNVKSVKDL
+495 GRNVKSMKDL
-505 QAIMSSTK
+505 QAVMSSVK

-523 YPGSSRMYY
+523 YPNSSRMYY

>member
-1 MKKPVG
+1 MRN
-7 DPTTQHPKKL
+7 
-17 MKSNWKLLTL
+17 NWKFLVV
-27 IAILSSAITLAAYNF
+27 IALLSSAVTLAAYNL
-42 LGFNNRDVVMNESST
+42 LGFNKRDVIFSESAPT
-57 PTITSRLAALTGNGT
+57 PIGRLAALTGPTNG
-72 GAPGDF
+72 PGDF
-78 SFAAESATP
+78 TYAAEAATP
-87 MVVHIRTTMTR
+87 AVVHIKTTVTR

-104 MPDIFREFFGDEFG
+104 IPDIFRDFFGDEFG
-118 GGQRG
+118 RQ
-123 QGQPRRQQGQA
+123 QGPPRRQQGQA
-134 SGSGVIISK
+134 SGSGVIISR
-143 DGYIVTNNHVVQDAD
+143 DGYIVTNNHVVQDAS
-158 EVEVVMTDKRSFKA
+158 EVEVIMTDKRSFKA

-184 VIKVEASNLPAITL
+184 VVKIESGNLPAITL

-229 AKSRKIGILEQDFQ
+229 AKGRGIGILNQNMD
-243 QRRQQQ
+243 RN
-249 GQGQGQ
+249 
-255 PDPQQVDTP
+255 DPKADTP
-264 LESFIQTDAAIN
+264 IESFIQTDAAIN

-298 ASQTGY
+298 ASATGY

-318 KVTADLLKYGNVQRG
+318 KVTADILKYGNVQRG
-333 YLGVLPMELNSK
+333 YLGIIPIELDSK
-345 IAKEKN
+345 RAKEVGTN
-351 VKVGRGIYL
+351 VGRGIYIN
-360 DEVVDNGAAKS
+360 EVVDNGAAKA
-371 AGLQKGDVIVKME
+371 AGLKKGDVIVKME

-403 GDVINVTVN
+403 GDVINITVS

-427 NGGRDVIKKAEAA
+427 NGGRDVIKRSEAPS
-440 TTTASVNSLGA
+440 ASLRSLGA
-451 ELEDLSAADLQKLG
+451 DFEELSAQDRQKLG
-465 VTGGVRVKRLT
+465 ITGGVRVKRIY
-476 DGKLAETDIEEG
+476 DGKLSETDVEEG
-488 FVIVKAN
+488 FIIVKAN
-495 GKNVKSVKDL
+495 GKNIKTVKEL
-505 QAIMSSTK
+505 QDILSGVK

-523 YPGSSRMYY
+523 YPNSSRMYY

>member
-1 MKKPVG
+1 
-7 DPTTQHPKKL
+7 
-17 MKSNWKLLTL
+17 MKSNWKLLAL
-27 IAILSSAITLAAYNF
+27 MALLSSVVTLAAYNL
-42 LGFNNRDVVMNESST
+42 LGFNKRDVIFNESSAA
-57 PTITSRLAALTGNGT
+57 PTITGRLAALTGNGPT
-72 GAPGDF
+72 ATPGDF
-78 SFAAESATP
+78 STAAEAVTP
-87 MVVHIRTTMTR
+87 MVVHIRTTITR

-104 MPDIFREFFGDEFG
+104 VPDIFRDFFGDDFG
-118 GGQRG
+118 GG
-123 QGQPRRQQGQA
+123 QGQPRRQRGQA

-158 EVEVVMTDKRSFKA
+158 EVEVIMTDKRSFKA

-184 VIKVEASNLPAITL
+184 VIKVEANNLPAITL

-229 AKSRKIGILEQDFQ
+229 AKGRKIGILEQDFA
-243 QRRQQQ
+243 QRQ
-249 GQGQGQ
+249 GQQNRTDKQ
-255 PDPQQVDTP
+255 AIDTP

-298 ASQTGY
+298 ASATGY

-318 KVTADLLKYGNVQRG
+318 KVSADLLKYGNVQRG
-333 YLGVLPMELNSK
+333 YLGIMPVELNSTV
-345 IAKEKN
+345 AKEKGA
-351 VKVGRGIYL
+351 KVGRGIYV
-360 DEVVDNGAAKS
+360 ESVVDNGAAKA
-371 AGLQKGDVIVKME
+371 AGLEKGDVIIKME
-384 GQPVD
+384 GQTLD

-403 GDVINVTVN
+403 GDVINVTIN
-412 RDGSERDF
+412 RNGTERDV
-420 KVELRNR
+420 KIELRNR
-427 NGGRDVIKKAEAA
+427 AGGRDVIKKADVTA
-440 TTTASVNSLGA
+440 TNNTAISSLGA
-451 ELEDLSAADLQKLG
+451 DFEELNAQDAKQLG
-465 VTGGVRVKRLT
+465 ISGGIRVKKIV

-488 FVIVKAN
+488 FIIVKAN
-495 GKNVKSVKDL
+495 GKNVRTAKDL
-505 QAIMSSTK
+505 QAILSSVK

-523 YPGSSRMYY
+523 YPNSSRMYY

>member
-1 MKKPVG
+1 
-7 DPTTQHPKKL
+7 
-17 MKSNWKLLTL
+17 MKSNWKLLAL
-27 IAILSSAITLAAYNF
+27 MALLSSVVTLAAYNL
-42 LGFNNRDVVMNESST
+42 LGFNNRDVIFNESS
-57 PTITSRLAALTGNGT
+57 PIASSLNRLASMPGGPTAV
-72 GAPGDF
+72 PGDF
-78 SFAAESATP
+78 STAAEAVTP
-87 MVVHIRTTMTR
+87 TVVHIRTTMTR

-118 GGQRG
+118 GGQR
-123 QGQPRRQQGQA
+123 QPRRQQGQA

-158 EVEVVMTDKRSFKA
+158 EVEVILTDKRSFKA

-184 VIKVEASNLPAITL
+184 VIKVEANNLPAITL

-229 AKSRKIGILEQDFQ
+229 AKGRRIGILDQNISKTDAK
-243 QRRQQQ
+243 
-249 GQGQGQ
+249 
-255 PDPQQVDTP
+255 PDSPV
-264 LESFIQTDAAIN
+264 EAFIQTDAAIN

-298 ASQTGY
+298 ASATGY

-318 KVTADLLKYGNVQRG
+318 KVSADLLKYGNVQRG
-333 YLGVLPMELNSK
+333 YIGIIPIELNSTV
-345 IAKEKN
+345 AKEKGA
-351 VKVGRGIYL
+351 KIGRGIYVN
-360 DEVVDNGAAKS
+360 EVVEKGAAEA
-371 AGLQKGDVIVKME
+371 AGLKKGDVIVKME
-384 GQPVD
+384 GQPLD

-427 NGGRDVIKKAEAA
+427 NGGRDVIKKSDIVAA
-440 TTTASVNSLGA
+440 NTSLSTLGA
-451 ELEDLSAADLQKLG
+451 QFEDLSAQDAKQLG
-465 VTGGVRVKRLT
+465 VSGGVRVKKIV
-476 DGKLAETDIEEG
+476 DGKLAETDVEEG
-488 FVIVKAN
+488 FIIVKAN
-495 GKNVKSVKDL
+495 GKNVKSTKDL
-505 QAIMSSTK
+505 QAIMSAVK

-523 YPGSSRMYY
+523 YPNSSRMYY

>member
-1 MKKPVG
+1 MA
-7 DPTTQHPKKL
+7 L
-17 MKSNWKLLTL
+17 
-27 IAILSSAITLAAYNF
+27 LSSVVTLAAYNF
-42 LGFNNRDVVMNESST
+42 LGFNNRDVIFNESSSA
-57 PTITSRLAALTGNGT
+57 PTILGRLASLPNGPT
-72 GAPGDF
+72 ATPGDF
-78 SFAAESATP
+78 STAAEAVTP

-104 MPDIFREFFGDEFG
+104 VPDIFREFFGDEFG
-118 GGQRG
+118 GQR
-123 QGQPRRQQGQA
+123 QQPRRQKGQA

-158 EVEVVMTDKRSFKA
+158 EVEVIMTDKRSFKA

-184 VIKVEASNLPAITL
+184 VIKVEANNLPAITL
-198 GDSDALK
+198 GDSDGLK

-229 AKSRKIGILEQDFQ
+229 AKGRRIGILDQNISKTDEK
-243 QRRQQQ
+243 
-249 GQGQGQ
+249 
-255 PDPQQVDTP
+255 PDSPV
-264 LESFIQTDAAIN
+264 EAFIQTDAAIN

-298 ASQTGY
+298 ASATGY

-318 KVTADLLKYGNVQRG
+318 KVSADLLKYGNVQRG
-333 YLGVLPMELNSK
+333 YIGILPIELNSTV
-345 IAKEKN
+345 AKEKN
-351 VKVGRGIYL
+351 VKVGRGIYVQ
-360 DEVVDNGAAKS
+360 EAVEKGAAEA
-371 AGLQKGDVIVKME
+371 AGLKKGDVIVKMD
-384 GQPVD
+384 GQELD

-403 GDVINVTVN
+403 GDIVTVTVN

-427 NGGRDVIKKAEAA
+427 NGGRDVIKKSDIAAA
-440 TTTASVNSLGA
+440 TTSSLNSLGA
-451 ELEDLSAADLQKLG
+451 QFEELSAQDAKQIG
-465 VTGGVRVKRLT
+465 IAGGVRVKKIT
-476 DGKLAETDIEEG
+476 SGKLSETDVEEG
-488 FVIVKAN
+488 FIIVKAN
-495 GKNVKSVKDL
+495 GKTVKTTKDL
-505 QAIMSSTK
+505 QAIMSSVK

-523 YPGSSRMYY
+523 YPNSSRMYY

>member
-1 MKKPVG
+1 M
-7 DPTTQHPKKL
+7 
-17 MKSNWKLLTL
+17 
-27 IAILSSAITLAAYNF
+27 AILSSVVTLAAYNL
-42 LGFNNRDVVMNESST
+42 LGFNNRDVVFNESSPT
-57 PTITSRLAALTGNGT
+57 PTITSRLAALTGDSPSA
-72 GAPGDF
+72 APGDF
-78 SFAAESATP
+78 STAAEAVTP
-87 MVVHIRTTMTR
+87 TVVHIRTTMTR

-104 MPDIFREFFGDEFG
+104 VPDIFREFFGDEFG
-118 GGQRG
+118 GQQR
-123 QGQPRRQQGQA
+123 QPRRQQGQA

-158 EVEVVMTDKRSFKA
+158 EVEVIMTDKRSFKA
-172 KVIGTDPLTDLA
+172 KVVGTDPLTDLA
-184 VIKVEASNLPAITL
+184 VIKVEATNLPAITL
-198 GDSDALK
+198 GDSDGLK

-229 AKSRKIGILEQDFQ
+229 AKGRKIGILDQNID
-243 QRRQQQ
+243 RNDKK
-249 GQGQGQ
+249 
-255 PDPQQVDTP
+255 PDTP
-264 LESFIQTDAAIN
+264 VESFIQTDAAIN

-298 ASQTGY
+298 ASATGY

-318 KVTADLLKYGNVQRG
+318 KVSADLLKYGNVQRG
-333 YLGVLPMELNSK
+333 YIGILPIELNSK
-345 IAKEKN
+345 MAKEKN
-351 VKVGRGIYL
+351 VKVNRGIY
-360 DEVVDNGAAKS
+360 VDDAVDGGAAKQ

-384 GQPVD
+384 GQPLD

-403 GDVINVTVN
+403 GDIVNVTVN
-412 RDGSERDF
+412 RNGTEKDY

-427 NGGRDVIKKAEAA
+427 NGGRDVIRKADV
-440 TTTASVNSLGA
+440 TASTASLGA
-451 ELEDLSAADLQKLG
+451 LGADFEELSGQEAKQLG
-465 VTGGVRVKRLT
+465 VSGGVRVKQIK

-488 FVIVKAN
+488 FIIVKAN
-495 GKNVKSVKDL
+495 GRNVKTTKDL
-505 QAIMSSTK
+505 QMILGSVK

-523 YPGSSRMYY
+523 YPNSSRMYY